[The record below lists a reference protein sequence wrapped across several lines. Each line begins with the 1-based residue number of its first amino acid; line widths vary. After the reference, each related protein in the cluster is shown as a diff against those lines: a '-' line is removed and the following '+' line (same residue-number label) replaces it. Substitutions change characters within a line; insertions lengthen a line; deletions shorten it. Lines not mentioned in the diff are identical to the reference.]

1 MAEATPSAGG
11 GVSARQ
17 IFALAFPALGVLAAM
32 PLYLML
38 DTAVVGRSLGAF
50 DLAALAAGAAVHS
63 AVTTQLTF
71 LSYGTT
77 ARSSRLFGA
86 GRRSEAV
93 AEGVQAT
100 WIGLAVGLALASIIW
115 LFGDSIALFMT
126 GEERTAA
133 ATSSWLSVN
142 AVSIPLTLVIMAG
155 NGWLRGVQDTR
166 RPLIFVLAGLVPG
179 GISLP
184 LLVDAFG
191 LNGSAVAN
199 VLGMGITALLFL
211 ICLAREHAGG
221 WAPKPKVMWRQLIL
235 GRDLILRSLSFQVA
249 FLSAAA
255 VAARFG
261 TAPLAAHQIM
271 LQLWNFITLVLDSL
285 AIAAQTLTGAALG
298 RGSVKVARRLGRQ
311 VTLFS
316 TIFALILATVFALGS
331 TLIPRIFTTD
341 EAVLAAMRG
350 PWWLL
355 LMMIVLGGVVFAIDG
370 VLLGAGDAAFLRTI
384 SIGSVVV
391 GFLPAIW
398 LSYALD
404 GGLSGIWIGLL
415 AFIAIRLVAVVQR
428 FRSMKWAV
436 TDEDLGSAPESGE
449 NRKE

>member
-1 MAEATPSAGG
+1 MAKATGSAGG
-11 GVSARQ
+11 GVSARE
-17 IFALAFPALGVLAAM
+17 IFALAVPALGVLAAM

-38 DTAVVGRSLGAF
+38 DTAVVGRTLGAF

-86 GRRSEAV
+86 GRRAEAV

-100 WIGLAVGLALASIIW
+100 WIGLAVGLLLAGVIW
-115 LFGDSIALFMT
+115 IFGDPIAMFMT
-126 GEERTAA
+126 GEEDTAA
-133 ATSSWLSVN
+133 ATRSWLSLN
-142 AVSIPLTLVIMAG
+142 AFSIPLTLVIMAG
-155 NGWLRGVQDTR
+155 NGWLRGIQDTR
-166 RPLIFVLAGLVPG
+166 RPLVFVLAGLIPG
-179 GISLP
+179 GASLP
-184 LLVDAFG
+184 LLVGAFG
-191 LNGSAVAN
+191 LNGSAMAN
-199 VLGMGITALLFL
+199 VLGMGITAVLFL
-211 ICLAREHAGG
+211 VCLAREHAGG
-221 WAPKPKVMWRQLIL
+221 WRPEPKVMWRQLIL

-298 RGSVKVARRLGRQ
+298 RGSVAVAGRVGRR

-316 TIFALILATVFALGS
+316 TIFALALAAVFALGS
-331 TLIPRIFTTD
+331 GLIPRIFTTD
-341 EAVLAAMRG
+341 EAVLDAMVG

-355 LMMIVLGGVVFAIDG
+355 LIMIVLGGVVFAIDG

-384 SIGSVVV
+384 SIASVVL
-391 GFLPAIW
+391 GFLPGIW
-398 LSYALD
+398 ISYAVD
-404 GGLSGIWIGLL
+404 GGLSGIWMGLL
-415 AFIAIRLVAVVQR
+415 AFIAIRLVAVVWR
-428 FRSMKWAV
+428 FRSMRWAV
-436 TDEDLGSAPESGE
+436 TDKDLDAAPASGRG
-449 NRKE
+449 RKE